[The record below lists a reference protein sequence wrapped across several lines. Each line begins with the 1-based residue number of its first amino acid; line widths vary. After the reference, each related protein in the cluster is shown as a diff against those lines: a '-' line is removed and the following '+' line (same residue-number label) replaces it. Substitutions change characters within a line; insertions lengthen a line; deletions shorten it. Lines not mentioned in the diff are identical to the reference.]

1 MYNPK
6 YPAKIRKKYGIRNTR
21 SKFLPL
27 NYVKNAPTAVRDN
40 LSTHTP
46 KRAQIRFL
54 CPLRAPSQILNHYTK
69 PHFPPFAHITFKV
82 RNELAFGPL
91 YTPH

>member
-27 NYVKNAPTAVRDN
+27 NYVKNAPESPRDN

-46 KRAQIRFL
+46 KRDQIRFL
-54 CPLRAPSQILNHYTK
+54 CPLRAPRQILNHYTK
-69 PHFPPFAHITFKV
+69 PYFPPFAHITFKV
-82 RNELAFGPL
+82 RKELVFDTPL
-91 YTPH
+91 HPH